1 MINKKISTF
10 NFQLLAILIVFI
22 ALFSI
27 SCKNKSTQSSDF
39 SAVDNGL
46 VVNPDADFTQFVGK
60 TIRSKQALEATGSY
74 FWAEFTEDGI
84 KYGAGGESIKPNPYS
99 SEVSVSKSA
108 LKNKTATFSGT
119 GSAGEQ
125 KGSITFENN
134 GEVITKVSVKF
145 TSGTSYNGQ
154 TIDCQFLN

>member
-39 SAVDNGL
+39 SAIDNVVVD
-46 VVNPDADFTQFVGK
+46 PEADFTQFVGK

-84 KYGAGGESIKPNPYS
+84 KYGAGGENIKPNPYS

>member
-39 SAVDNGL
+39 SAIDNVVVD
-46 VVNPDADFTQFVGK
+46 PEADFTQFVGK

>member
-39 SAVDNGL
+39 SAIDNVVVD
-46 VVNPDADFTQFVGK
+46 PEADFTQFVGK

-134 GEVITKVSVKF
+134 GNVITKVSVKF
-145 TSGTSYNGQ
+145 TTGTSYTGQ